1 MAKVEQVIYR
11 GAEAEII
18 RSTYLGRDV
27 VKKHRI
33 PKGYRLP
40 EIDKRLRSHRT
51 REEAKLMLEARKA
64 GVSVP
69 IIYDV
74 HLADATITMEYL
86 RGVRVKE
93 LIPELS
99 EDERNSLCYAIGE
112 AVAKLHNR
120 GIIHG
125 DITTSNM
132 IFVDGRVHFIDFGLG
147 EINGEV
153 EARGVDLHVLM
164 EALSSAHSR
173 YPECFDYVFEGYTSV
188 YKWNVMEVRRK
199 IDEIIRR
206 GRYR

>member
-18 RSTYLGRDV
+18 KSTYLGRDV
-27 VKKHRI
+27 VKKHRV

-40 EIDKRLRSHRT
+40 ELDKRLRMHRT

-69 IIYDV
+69 IIYDI
-74 HLADATITMEYL
+74 HLADATITMGYL
-86 RGVRVKE
+86 RGSRVKE
-93 LIPELS
+93 LIPKLS
-99 EDERNSLCYAIGE
+99 DDERRSLCYAIGE
-112 AVAKLHNR
+112 SIARLHNN
-120 GIIHG
+120 GLIHG

-147 EINGEV
+147 EVNREV

-164 EALSSAHSR
+164 EAFSSAHSM
-173 YPECFDYVFEGYTSV
+173 YPDCFNHVFEGYTSV
-188 YKWNVMEVRRK
+188 YEGDVMEVKKK
-199 IDEIIRR
+199 IDEIVRR